1 MTIRASYMS
10 IADRCPPATFKP
22 SCEISIA
29 GGLAVVGTAGHWAT
43 ELYLNNEINN
53 GPCALTDCIFLAAEK
68 FALTPEQ
75 HSDLERVT
83 WAIHRKWIDFR
94 QWFPNPILEDEIA
107 YGELT
112 GHPDLY
118 SIVGSQVRILD
129 WKTGFLDI
137 SARSQ
142 LLAYA
147 WILLHKHPEIESVY
161 AVQIQART
169 GTHEGWQWTRE
180 EVLEWWESFE
190 ARRARGT
197 YYPADDLCWR
207 CKRFSECPAAH
218 AQARTALRLLE
229 DDEHLLINPTPDE
242 IIALDDR
249 IRLIDKMVE
258 SAKDFRR
265 SIVKASGGT
274 LVASDGRGLRI
285 TETCKREILPA
296 AYVLVDE
303 LTGGKADE
311 CVSIPNGK
319 FEAAVKASV
328 PKGKGTGA
336 VRAAWDRLEED
347 GMVVRTTQE
356 RLEQFREAAVRIT
369 GEYTKEQYEAVID
382 QIKKGE

>member
-1 MTIRASYMS
+1 MTIRSSYMP
-10 IADRCPPATFKP
+10 IADRCPQACVKP
-22 SCEISIA
+22 SCEISTSN
-29 GGLAVVGTAGHWAT
+29 GLAIVGTAAHWTFQAWLESVLSGVESPLEDFLRHAGNTFGVPT
-43 ELYLNNEINN
+43 ENH
-53 GPCALTDCIFLAAEK
+53 A
-68 FALTPEQ
+68 
-75 HSDLERVT
+75 DLSRVT
-83 WAIHRKWIDFR
+83 WAIHRKWMEFR
-94 QWFPNPILEDEIA
+94 QWFPSPILEDEIA
-107 YGELT
+107 FGELT

-118 SIVGSQVRILD
+118 SIVGTQVRVLD
-129 WKTGFLDI
+129 WKTGFLDL

-147 WILLHKHPEIESVY
+147 WILLHKHPELETAY
-161 AVQIQART
+161 GVQIKARD
-169 GTHEGWQWTRE
+169 GTHEGYPIWTRE

-190 ARRARGT
+190 ARRERGT

-229 DDEHLLINPTPDE
+229 DDEHMMVNPTPDE

-249 IRLIDKMVE
+249 IRMVDKMISE
-258 SAKDFRR
+258 AKDFRR

-285 TETCKREILPA
+285 TETNKREILPA

-303 LTGGKADE
+303 LTGGKAGE

-328 PKGKGTGA
+328 PKGGGAKA
-336 VRAAWDRLEED
+336 VRSAWDRLEEE
-347 GMVVRTTQE
+347 GMVVRKTEE
-356 RLEQFREAAVRIT
+356 RIEQFRET
-369 GEYTKEQYEAVID
+369 PKLEGDK
-382 QIKKGE
+382 